1 VYEVDAFVPDEVL
14 SAGVTRNEDAS
25 RHFMTQHVLRQC
37 DDNNHDTNTPRKRQ
51 RPVIDQLTRYAV
63 KHLRHNLTSDPERF
77 ERAAV
82 DLVLEGQLLMAMDH
96 PNIIGIRGWSYAG
109 PDAYR
114 SGKYADYFLILD
126 CLNETLDRRVES
138 WRRSLRKYRSR
149 VSFPWSRKK
158 YEPKLQRVLRERLE
172 TAHDIACAIEYMHD
186 RRIINRD
193 IKSANI
199 GFDIHGDVK
208 VFDFGLSRLLP
219 DTSDEHGNYQFSRVG
234 TKAYMAP
241 EVRNKL
247 AYNLSVDVYSYGV
260 VLWELMALATPTHT
274 MIMTRKSIEAS
285 PDKSGCWL
293 PICPCWPAAIQ
304 TLIRS
309 SVAFDPAE
317 RPCMENVR
325 AVLMDEL
332 SRLGGTAL
340 HRPHRRRSTFR
351 VDLSAQLCEESKT
364 SHTSSAFESE
374 ELQHE
379 ELQREEV

>member
-1 VYEVDAFVPDEVL
+1 MTEHVYRE
-14 SAGVTRNEDAS
+14 
-25 RHFMTQHVLRQC
+25 C
-37 DDNNHDTNTPRKRQ
+37 DIHDSKPQK
-51 RPVIDQLTRYAV
+51 RPVMEQLTRYAV
-63 KHLRHNLTSDPERF
+63 KHLRHSLTNDPERF
-77 ERAAV
+77 ERAAI

-149 VSFPWSRKK
+149 IFWSRLKR
-158 YEPKLQRVLRERLE
+158 YEPKVQRVLRERIE

-193 IKSANI
+193 IKTANI

-219 DTSDEHGNYQFSRVG
+219 DTPDETGNYQFSRVG

-247 AYNLSVDVYSYGV
+247 AYNLSADVYSYGV
-260 VLWELMALATPTHT
+260 VLWELLALATPTQK
-274 MIMTRKSIEAS
+274 MLVAQKAYENLGDM
-285 PDKSGCWL
+285 SGCWL
-293 PICPCWPAAIQ
+293 PICPCWPASIQ
-304 TLIRS
+304 TLIRR
-309 SVAFDPAE
+309 SVAFDPIE
-317 RPCMENVR
+317 RPCMGDIR
-325 AVLMDEL
+325 AALKDEM
-332 SRLGGTAL
+332 SRMGGVAL

-351 VDLSAQLCEESKT
+351 LDLTLESNSKTDSKT
-364 SHTSSAFESE
+364 SHTSSAFESSE
-374 ELQHE
+374 EL
-379 ELQREEV
+379 